1 MGSWLGL
8 TIICLAPVFLP
19 WYISFI
25 RYLKPATMVEEITL
39 PARFLTTAAHLVC
52 GLTVFYDVVSL
63 YLQLIATVRLQ
74 RMVMIEFTGIGFPPM

>member
-25 RYLKPATMVEEITL
+25 RYLKPATMVEEIAL

-63 YLQLIATVRLQ
+63 SSIDCNRKAAK
-74 RMVMIEFTGIGFPPM
+74 TGHDRIYRN